1 MRPGHLLAACSY
13 IWLAAS
19 TQTVLAT
26 ETELGK
32 TIWELGSGF
41 ILAREY
47 DQLEITREDL
57 SIWSTTTH
65 KPFIGASAGTD
76 LATGSNGA
84 FNITQV
90 DIDPTDG
97 QDITSIQLVDWRGSV
112 TGYAAQVSGHLIYS
126 GSVCA
131 TYSLH
136 FWVPHNLTDRVA
148 FYLTIESSVTDT
160 SRPLKKLYFRFN
172 SRAGEDFYGLGGQA
186 SFASLKNQSIPIL
199 SREQGVGRGDEPI
212 TSIQNANGS
221 IAGGDFYTAYTAIPS
236 YVSTDGNLFYL
247 SEKSTAYANFDF
259 MESDTV
265 TIRYDSL
272 SVDGAFTRSDNLF
285 DAIEALTAY
294 TGRQPP
300 LPKWVDNGAI
310 LGIQGGQ
317 DKVNGIVKR
326 GIELGVPIAG
336 VWLQDWVGT
345 HSQVGPYINISRLW
359 WNWENDDVL
368 YPTWTDF
375 VQNLRDEYN
384 VRTLSYINVF
394 LTNVSTKS
402 TGFRR
407 NLYNE
412 ASANLYF
419 VQNTTTN
426 STAIISS
433 GPGLEAGIV
442 DLTNPHLREWFFD
455 VLKDQVWNA
464 K

>member
-1 MRPGHLLAACSY
+1 MRTGYLLVTCSY
-13 IWLAAS
+13 LWCAAS
-19 TQTVLAT
+19 TQSVLASGNDDGRT
-26 ETELGK
+26 V
-32 TIWELGSGF
+32 WDLGSGF
-41 ILAREY
+41 VLTREY
-47 DQLEITREDL
+47 DHLAITKDDL
-57 SIWSTTTH
+57 SIWSTASDQ
-65 KPFIGASAGTD
+65 PFISASGGND
-76 LATGSNGA
+76 SVTGSNGA

-90 DIDPTDG
+90 DIDTTDG
-97 QDITSIQLVDWRGSV
+97 QDITAIQLFDWKDSV
-112 TGYAAQVSGHLIYS
+112 TGSAARISGHLTYN
-126 GSVCA
+126 GSLSA
-131 TYSLH
+131 TYSLS
-136 FWVPHNLTDRVA
+136 FWVPYNLADRVA
-148 FYLTIESSVTDT
+148 FYLDINSSTAST
-160 SRPLKKLYFRFN
+160 SQPLKKLYFRFN

-212 TSIQNANGS
+212 TSIENANGS
-221 IAGGDFYTAYTAIPS
+221 IAGGSFYTAYTAIPS
-236 YVSTDGNLFYL
+236 YISTDGNVFYL
-247 SEKSTAYANFDF
+247 SETSTGYANFDF
-259 MESDTV
+259 TESDAVTV
-265 TIRYDSL
+265 RYDSL

-294 TGRQPP
+294 TGRQPA
-300 LPKWVDNGAI
+300 LPTWVDEGAV

-317 DKVNGIVKR
+317 DKVNSIVKQ
-326 GIELGVPIAG
+326 GIDLGAPIAG

-368 YPTWTDF
+368 YPEWTDF

-402 TGFRR
+402 TGYRR
-407 NLYNE
+407 NLYDE
-412 ASANLYF
+412 ASASHYF

-426 STAIISS
+426 STAVISS

-442 DLTNPHLREWFFD
+442 DLTNPYLREWFLD
-455 VLKDQVWNA
+455 VLKEQVWNS